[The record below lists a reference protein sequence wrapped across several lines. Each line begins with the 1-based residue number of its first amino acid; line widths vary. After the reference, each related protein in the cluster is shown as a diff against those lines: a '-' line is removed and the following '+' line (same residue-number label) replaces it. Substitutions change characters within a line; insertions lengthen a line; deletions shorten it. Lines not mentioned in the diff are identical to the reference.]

1 MARSFPTF
9 FSFISL
15 PFGTPATSE
24 GPAQFAYSGKSLDF
38 ANIGEIVI
46 VMLSGFKHRQ
56 VLSSKPLG
64 CLFKLAETHSF
75 FPWYCLKLLHASYVS
90 SVMSNSSE
98 PTRFLCP
105 LDSPGKNTGV
115 HCHALLQGSN
125 PPLLHL
131 LYWQLGSLPLAP
143 PGKSPRR
150 TNIRVS
156 SYSCCSTSTTFFWE
170 WHSNYTLDIPVM
182 RLSIKVTCLS
192 SPKGAL
198 MTKLRPIRGSLSG
211 IRC

>member
-56 VLSSKPLG
+56 ILCSNPLG

-115 HCHALLQGSN
+115 GCHAFLQGIFSTQGLN
-125 PPLLHL
+125 LHFLCLLH
-131 LYWQLGSLPLAP
+131 WQTGSLPLAP
-143 PGKSPRR
+143 PGKPESM
-150 TNIRVS
+150 
-156 SYSCCSTSTTFFWE
+156 Y
-170 WHSNYTLDIPVM
+170 
-182 RLSIKVTCLS
+182 
-192 SPKGAL
+192 G
-198 MTKLRPIRGSLSG
+198 
-211 IRC
+211 